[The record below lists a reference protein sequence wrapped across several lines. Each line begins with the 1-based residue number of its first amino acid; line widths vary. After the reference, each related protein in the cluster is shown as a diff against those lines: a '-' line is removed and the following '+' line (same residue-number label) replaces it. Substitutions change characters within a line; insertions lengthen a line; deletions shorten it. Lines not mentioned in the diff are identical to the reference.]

1 MKTFSLRLA
10 VICVLASGAAFAAD
24 VQGVGNFH
32 QINEH
37 LYRGAQPSND
47 GFQNLAKLGIKTVI
61 DLREA
66 GSRVAVEKAQVE
78 KAGMRYISIP
88 FSGFAAPSDEQV
100 SQVLALFDDAAAGPV
115 FVHCRRGAD
124 RTGTVIACYRMR
136 HDHWNNRDALAE
148 AKADGMSWLERG
160 MQGYVLAYKVPAV
173 SPTNTVIAAA
183 N

>member
-1 MKTFSLRLA
+1 MKTSFLRLA

-32 QINEH
+32 QINER
-37 LYRGAQPSND
+37 LYRGAQPSNA

-66 GSRVAVEKAQVE
+66 GSRVDAEKAVVE

-88 FSGFAAPSDEQV
+88 FSGFGAPSDRQV
-100 SQVLALFDDAAAGPV
+100 SQVLALFDDPSAGPV

-124 RTGTVIACYRMR
+124 RTGTVIACYRML

-148 AKADGMSWLERG
+148 AKAAGMSWLERA
-160 MQGYVLAYKVPAV
+160 MQGYVLAYKAPA
-173 SPTNTVIAAA
+173 PDLTKTVVTAA